1 MTYTNNFELNNGV
14 KIPALG
20 LGTWLLNDE
29 QTEQAVIDA
38 ISLGYRHIDTAQAYG
53 NEKGVGEGVRK
64 SGVDRQELFITTKV
78 AAEEKTYEG
87 AAASIDES
95 LRKTGLD
102 YFDLMIIHSPQPWKE
117 VNQLDDRYFEG
128 NIQAWKALEA
138 AYKAGKVRAIGVS
151 NFLREDLENLLENT
165 EIKPMVNQVLCHIG
179 NTPLE
184 LIEFCQ
190 SKEIKVEAY
199 TPIGH
204 GAILNRKD
212 VKAIAT
218 KYDVSVAQLSLKYA
232 LQLGIV
238 VIPKT
243 SNPDHMKNN
252 AELDFEISD
261 ADMETL
267 KAIEKIDDYG
277 EHSFFPVFGGKL

>member
-199 TPIGH
+199 SPIGH

-252 AELDFEISD
+252 AELNFEISD

>member
-199 TPIGH
+199 SPIGH

-277 EHSFFPVFGGKL
+277 EHSFSPVFGGKL

>member
-1 MTYTNNFELNNGV
+1 MNYTNNFELNNGV

-117 VNQLDDRYFEG
+117 VNQSDDRYFEG

-190 SKEIKVEAY
+190 SKEIQVEAY
-199 TPIGH
+199 SPIGH

-243 SNPDHMKNN
+243 SNPAHMKNN
-252 AELDFEISD
+252 AALNFEISD

-267 KAIEKIDDYG
+267 KTIEKIDDYG
-277 EHSFFPVFGGKL
+277 DHSFFPVFGGKL

>member
-87 AAASIDES
+87 AIASIDES
-95 LRKTGLD
+95 LRKAGLD

-117 VNQLDDRYFEG
+117 VNQSDDRYFEG

-179 NTPLE
+179 NTPIE

-190 SKEIKVEAY
+190 SKEIQVEAY
-199 TPIGH
+199 SPIGH
-204 GAILNRKD
+204 GAILNRED
-212 VKAIAT
+212 VNAIAA

-243 SNPDHMKNN
+243 SNPAHMKNN
-252 AELDFEISD
+252 ADLNFEISD
-261 ADMETL
+261 ADMEML
-267 KAIEKIDDYG
+267 KTIEKIDDYG
-277 EHSFFPVFGGKL
+277 EHGFFPVFGGKL

>member
-53 NEKGVGEGVRK
+53 NEKGVGKGVRK

-199 TPIGH
+199 SPIGH

>member
-199 TPIGH
+199 SPIGH
-204 GAILNRKD
+204 EAILNRKD

>member
-38 ISLGYRHIDTAQAYG
+38 ISLGYRHIDTAQAYA

-199 TPIGH
+199 SPIGH

>member
-38 ISLGYRHIDTAQAYG
+38 IALGYRHIDTAQAYG

-87 AAASIDES
+87 AAASIDDS
-95 LRKTGLD
+95 LRKAGLD
-102 YFDLMIIHSPQPWKE
+102 YFDLMIIHSPQSWKE
-117 VNQLDDRYFEG
+117 V
-128 NIQAWKALEA
+128 
-138 AYKAGKVRAIGVS
+138 
-151 NFLREDLENLLENT
+151 NLLENT

-190 SKEIKVEAY
+190 TNGIQVEAY
-199 TPIGH
+199 SPIGH
-204 GAILNRKD
+204 GAVLNRED
-212 VKAIAT
+212 VKAIAA

-252 AELDFEISD
+252 AELNFEISD

>member
-117 VNQLDDRYFEG
+117 VNQSDDRYFEG

-190 SKEIKVEAY
+190 SKEIQVEAY
-199 TPIGH
+199 SPIGH

-243 SNPDHMKNN
+243 SNPAHMKNN
-252 AELDFEISD
+252 AALNFEISD

-267 KAIEKIDDYG
+267 KTIEKIDDYG
-277 EHSFFPVFGGKL
+277 DHSFFPVFGGKL

>member
-1 MTYTNNFELNNGV
+1 M
-14 KIPALG
+14 
-20 LGTWLLNDE
+20 
-29 QTEQAVIDA
+29 
-38 ISLGYRHIDTAQAYG
+38 
-53 NEKGVGEGVRK
+53 
-64 SGVDRQELFITTKV
+64 
-78 AAEEKTYEG
+78 
-87 AAASIDES
+87 
-95 LRKTGLD
+95 
-102 YFDLMIIHSPQPWKE
+102 
-117 VNQLDDRYFEG
+117 
-128 NIQAWKALEA
+128 EA

-190 SKEIKVEAY
+190 SKEIQVEAY
-199 TPIGH
+199 SPIGH

-243 SNPDHMKNN
+243 SNPAHMKNN
-252 AELDFEISD
+252 AALNFEISD

-267 KAIEKIDDYG
+267 KTIEKIDDYG
-277 EHSFFPVFGGKL
+277 DHSFFPVFGGKL

>member
-199 TPIGH
+199 SPIGH

-212 VKAIAT
+212 VKAIAK

>member
-199 TPIGH
+199 SPIGH

-252 AELDFEISD
+252 AELDFEI
-261 ADMETL
+261 

>member
-190 SKEIKVEAY
+190 SKEIQVEAY
-199 TPIGH
+199 SPIGH

>member
-38 ISLGYRHIDTAQAYG
+38 ISLGYRHIDTSQAYG

-199 TPIGH
+199 SPIGH

>member
-117 VNQLDDRYFEG
+117 VNQSDDRYFEG

-199 TPIGH
+199 SPIGH

-243 SNPDHMKNN
+243 SNPAHMKNN
-252 AELDFEISD
+252 AALNFEISD

-267 KAIEKIDDYG
+267 KTIEKIDDYG
-277 EHSFFPVFGGKL
+277 DHSFFPVFGGKL

>member
-128 NIQAWKALEA
+128 KIQAWKALEA

-199 TPIGH
+199 SPIGH

>member
-1 MTYTNNFELNNGV
+1 MTYTNNVELNNGV

-199 TPIGH
+199 SPIGH

>member
-38 ISLGYRHIDTAQAYG
+38 IALGYRHIDTAQAYG

-87 AAASIDES
+87 AAASIDDS
-95 LRKTGLD
+95 LRKAGLD
-102 YFDLMIIHSPQPWKE
+102 YFDLMIIHSPQSWKE
-117 VNQLDDRYFEG
+117 VNQSDDRYFEG

-199 TPIGH
+199 SPIGH

-252 AELDFEISD
+252 AELNFEISD

>member
-38 ISLGYRHIDTAQAYG
+38 ISLGYQAYG

-117 VNQLDDRYFEG
+117 VNQSDDRYFEG

-199 TPIGH
+199 SPIGH

>member
-1 MTYTNNFELNNGV
+1 M
-14 KIPALG
+14 
-20 LGTWLLNDE
+20 
-29 QTEQAVIDA
+29 IDA

-87 AAASIDES
+87 AAASIDDS
-95 LRKTGLD
+95 LRKAGLD
-102 YFDLMIIHSPQPWKE
+102 YFDLMIIHSPQSWKE
-117 VNQLDDRYFEG
+117 VNQSDDRYFEG

-190 SKEIKVEAY
+190 TNGIQVEAY
-199 TPIGH
+199 SPIGH
-204 GAILNRKD
+204 GAVLNRED
-212 VKAIAT
+212 VKAIAA
-218 KYDVSVAQLSLKYA
+218 KYDVSVAQLSLKYD

-252 AELDFEISD
+252 AELNFEISD

>member
-117 VNQLDDRYFEG
+117 VNQSDDRYFEG

-190 SKEIKVEAY
+190 SKEIQVEAY
-199 TPIGH
+199 SPIGH

>member
-64 SGVDRQELFITTKV
+64 SGVDRQKLFITTKV

-199 TPIGH
+199 SPIGH

>member
-64 SGVDRQELFITTKV
+64 SGVDRQQLFITTKV

-199 TPIGH
+199 SPIGH

>member
-53 NEKGVGEGVRK
+53 NEKGVGEGVKK

-199 TPIGH
+199 SPIGH

>member
-53 NEKGVGEGVRK
+53 TEKGVGEGVRK

-117 VNQLDDRYFEG
+117 VNQSDDRYFEG

-199 TPIGH
+199 SPIGH

>member
-117 VNQLDDRYFEG
+117 VNQSDDRYFEG

-190 SKEIKVEAY
+190 SKEIQVEAY
-199 TPIGH
+199 SPIGH

-243 SNPDHMKNN
+243 SNPAHMKNN
-252 AELDFEISD
+252 AALDFEISD

-267 KAIEKIDDYG
+267 KTIEKIDDYG
-277 EHSFFPVFGGKL
+277 DHSFFPVFGGKL

>member
-38 ISLGYRHIDTAQAYG
+38 IALGYRHIDTAQAYG

-87 AAASIDES
+87 AAASIDDS
-95 LRKTGLD
+95 LRKAGLD

-117 VNQLDDRYFEG
+117 VNQSDDRYFEG

-199 TPIGH
+199 SPIGH

-218 KYDVSVAQLSLKYA
+218 KYDVSVAQLSLKYD

>member
-38 ISLGYRHIDTAQAYG
+38 IALGYRHIDTAQAYG

-78 AAEEKTYEG
+78 AAEEKSYEG

-95 LRKTGLD
+95 LRKAGLD

-117 VNQLDDRYFEG
+117 VNQSDDRYFEG

-190 SKEIKVEAY
+190 TNGIQVEAY
-199 TPIGH
+199 SPIGH
-204 GAILNRKD
+204 GAVLNRKD
-212 VKAIAT
+212 VKAIAA

-252 AELDFEISD
+252 AELNFEIND
-261 ADMETL
+261 ADMEML
-267 KAIEKIDDYG
+267 KTIEKIDDYG
-277 EHSFFPVFGGKL
+277 EHGFFPVFGGKL

>member
-199 TPIGH
+199 SPIGH

-277 EHSFFPVFGGKL
+277 EHSFFPSIWR

>member
-1 MTYTNNFELNNGV
+1 
-14 KIPALG
+14 
-20 LGTWLLNDE
+20 
-29 QTEQAVIDA
+29 
-38 ISLGYRHIDTAQAYG
+38 
-53 NEKGVGEGVRK
+53 
-64 SGVDRQELFITTKV
+64 
-78 AAEEKTYEG
+78 
-87 AAASIDES
+87 
-95 LRKTGLD
+95 
-102 YFDLMIIHSPQPWKE
+102 MIIHSPQPWKE

-199 TPIGH
+199 SPIGH

>member
-199 TPIGH
+199 SPIGH

-252 AELDFEISD
+252 AEFDFEISD

>member
-1 MTYTNNFELNNGV
+1 MTYTSNFELNNGV

-199 TPIGH
+199 SPIGH

>member
-87 AAASIDES
+87 AAASIDDS
-95 LRKTGLD
+95 LRKAGLD

-199 TPIGH
+199 SPIGH

>member
-53 NEKGVGEGVRK
+53 TEKGVGEGVRK

-199 TPIGH
+199 SPIGH

>member
-1 MTYTNNFELNNGV
+1 
-14 KIPALG
+14 
-20 LGTWLLNDE
+20 
-29 QTEQAVIDA
+29 
-38 ISLGYRHIDTAQAYG
+38 
-53 NEKGVGEGVRK
+53 
-64 SGVDRQELFITTKV
+64 
-78 AAEEKTYEG
+78 
-87 AAASIDES
+87 
-95 LRKTGLD
+95 
-102 YFDLMIIHSPQPWKE
+102 MIIHSPQPWKE
-117 VNQLDDRYFEG
+117 VNQSDDRYFEG

-190 SKEIKVEAY
+190 TNGIQVEAY
-199 TPIGH
+199 SPIGH
-204 GAILNRKD
+204 GAVLNRED
-212 VKAIAT
+212 VKAIAA

>member
-190 SKEIKVEAY
+190 SKEIQVEAY
-199 TPIGH
+199 SPIGH

-243 SNPDHMKNN
+243 SNPAHMKNN
-252 AELDFEISD
+252 AALNFEISD

-267 KAIEKIDDYG
+267 KTIEKIDDYG
-277 EHSFFPVFGGKL
+277 DHSFFPVFGGKL

>member
-29 QTEQAVIDA
+29 QTEQAVMDA
-38 ISLGYRHIDTAQAYG
+38 VSLGYRHIDTAQAYG

-87 AAASIDES
+87 AIASIDES
-95 LRKTGLD
+95 LRKAGLD

-117 VNQLDDRYFEG
+117 VNQSDDRYFEG

-138 AYKAGKVRAIGVS
+138 AYKEGKVRAIGVS

-199 TPIGH
+199 SPIGH

-243 SNPDHMKNN
+243 SNPAHMKNN
-252 AELDFEISD
+252 AALNFEISD

-267 KAIEKIDDYG
+267 KTIEKIDDYG